1 MRRSVSHIG
10 RLKGFTLIELL
21 VVVAIIALLIS
32 ILLPSLSNARK
43 QAAAAACMSN
53 LQQVTSALA
62 MYRQD
67 ERGYL
72 PDGPVGSLWSEA
84 AWGVP
89 KRDLWYNRLVPRY
102 VGDPKVYVC
111 PGDPFAGRFDLE
123 ARLTPTS
130 PPQTDTKKASCGYGM
145 NYLFRHF
152 ALGYVCDTQE
162 PRNLMQIDK
171 YAPTRPANTIM
182 LADVGPDDELTVQP
196 LYGSVDADQVGVPWR
211 DGGRMLWDD
220 GNRGWYSGPTWLTAR
235 HVGKINIAAVDG
247 SIRRVGTIRQ
257 LTQPIRTRTNT
268 CWGPLFV
275 PGQQRPRFICW
286 LCRDTSNG
294 NPTPHYMFDN
304 VGLWWWTGDPRR
316 YVCPGREWQ

>member
-1 MRRSVSHIG
+1 MRCSFSHIR

-32 ILLPSLSNARK
+32 ILLPSLSNAKK

-53 LQQVTSALA
+53 LKQVTFALG

-89 KRDLWYNRLVPRY
+89 KKDLWFNLLVPKY
-102 VGDPKVYVC
+102 IGDPKVYVC
-111 PGDPFAGRFDLE
+111 PGDPFGARFDFE
-123 ARLTPTS
+123 AKLTPTS
-130 PPQTDTKKASCGYGM
+130 LPQTDTKKASCGYGM

-152 ALGYVCDTQE
+152 GLAYACGTQE

-196 LYGSVDADQVGVPWR
+196 LYGSADADQVGVPWR

-247 SIRRVGTIRQ
+247 SIRRVGTIKQ
-257 LTQPIRTRTNT
+257 LTSPITASRLTCRGTAFVGGKQRFVCWMCRT
-268 CWGPLFV
+268 
-275 PGQQRPRFICW
+275 
-286 LCRDTSNG
+286 S
-294 NPTPHYMFDN
+294 TPHYFFDDSS
-304 VGLWWWTGDPRR
+304 LWWWTGDPRG
-316 YVCPGREWQ
+316 YVCPGKQWEAP